1 MNKKGYNMIGL
12 SEEEAQKMLMVNS
25 EKSLKKITK
34 ETELLTSQAAV
45 NDMKISLQEVEDFLR
60 EISSFKTPKI
70 TKKELKTYLQWF
82 PKKYSTKEIN
92 FLMNGESEMD
102 ANTLH
107 ELLTTTSIEP
117 FDPVEEAFK
126 LLDVENKGFLTVET
140 FKTIFKN
147 LNFGEIT
154 PSDEDIFKEVAD
166 FDGDGVINLDDFRKI
181 LSQSP
186 EYAERM
192 GLRGMDEENM
202 MEGEMD
208 MDDMDGMDD
217 MEDDMAEDD

>member
-1 MNKKGYNMIGL
+1 MNKKGYDKNMLKEEEIQHML
-12 SEEEAQKMLMVNS
+12 KVTSEE
-25 EKSLKKITK
+25 SLNKITK

-102 ANTLH
+102 ASTLH

-126 LLDVENKGFLTVET
+126 LLDVENKGYLTVET

-166 FDGDGVINLDDFRKI
+166 FDGDGVINLEDFRKI

-192 GLRGMDEENM
+192 GLRGMDQEDMDEGELDM
-202 MEGEMD
+202 GDMEDMEGEM
-208 MDDMDGMDD
+208 MDD
-217 MEDDMAEDD
+217 E

>member
-1 MNKKGYNMIGL
+1 
-12 SEEEAQKMLMVNS
+12 
-25 EKSLKKITK
+25 
-34 ETELLTSQAAV
+34 
-45 NDMKISLQEVEDFLR
+45 
-60 EISSFKTPKI
+60 
-70 TKKELKTYLQWF
+70 
-82 PKKYSTKEIN
+82 
-92 FLMNGESEMD
+92 MNGESEMD

-126 LLDVENKGFLTVET
+126 LLDVENRGFLTVET

-192 GLRGMDEENM
+192 GLRGMDENM

-208 MDDMDGMDD
+208 MDDMDGMDE
-217 MEDDMAEDD
+217 MEDDKGEDD

>member
-1 MNKKGYNMIGL
+1 
-12 SEEEAQKMLMVNS
+12 
-25 EKSLKKITK
+25 
-34 ETELLTSQAAV
+34 
-45 NDMKISLQEVEDFLR
+45 
-60 EISSFKTPKI
+60 
-70 TKKELKTYLQWF
+70 
-82 PKKYSTKEIN
+82 
-92 FLMNGESEMD
+92 MNGESEMD

-126 LLDVENKGFLTVET
+126 LLDVENKGFLTVDT

-147 LNFGEIT
+147 LDFGEIT

-192 GLRGMDEENM
+192 GINHQDG
-202 MEGEMD
+202 EGED
-208 MDDMDGMDD
+208 YGEGEYD
-217 MEDDMAEDD
+217 MEAEDLD